1 LEEHNMGGSAKNLI
15 PFSPGMALVKSKGNI
30 KEAFKTTGGPLE
42 RAIKGGIVKQ
52 FDKGKDKK
60 KTSSGGGGKDKDGRG
75 GDPMME
81 YLKRMQKEQNAQI
94 AQAAEAQR
102 QALLQSQMAAGSQA
116 EQMGESAA
124 QQQLATM
131 GSMQSIRDANALL
144 AAQQAQATAGQQ
156 ATGGGFDFNK
166 SREEALA
173 NLGAAAGMLP
183 STYSNAP
190 MTSVNPA
197 LSGLVNQGAGAASK
211 KSNMFSLPS
220 SSDLKFGGV

>member
-1 LEEHNMGGSAKNLI
+1 MGGAAKNLI
-15 PFSPGMALVKSKGNI
+15 PFTPGMALIKSKGNI
-30 KEAFKTTGGPLE
+30 KEAFKNTGGPLE
-42 RAIKGGIVKQ
+42 RAINRGIVKQ
-52 FDKGKDKK
+52 FDKGGAKK
-60 KTSSGGGGKDKDGRG
+60 KAGGGGAG
-75 GDPMME
+75 GAKKVKSDPMMD
-81 YLKRMQKEQNAQI
+81 YLSQMQSQQDAQI

-102 QALLQSQMAAGSQA
+102 QALIQSQMASGAQA

-173 NLGAAAGMLP
+173 NLGAASGMLP
-183 STYSNAP
+183 TTYSNAP
-190 MTSVNPA
+190 TTSVNPA
-197 LSGLVNQGAGAASK
+197 LAGLVNQGAGAAAK
-211 KSNMFSLPS
+211 KANMFSLPS

>member
-1 LEEHNMGGSAKNLI
+1 MGGAAKNII
-15 PFSPGMALVKSKGNI
+15 PFTPGLALIKSKGNI

-52 FDKGKDKK
+52 FDKGGAKK
-60 KTSSGGGGKDKDGRG
+60 KTGAGSGAAKVKS
-75 GDPMME
+75 DPMMD
-81 YLKRMQKEQNAQI
+81 YLSQMQAQQDAQI

-102 QALLQSQMAAGSQA
+102 QALLQSQMAAGAQA
-116 EQMGESAA
+116 EQMGKSAA

-173 NLGAAAGMLP
+173 NLGAAGGMLP

-190 MTSVNPA
+190 KTSVNPA
-197 LSGLVNQGAGAASK
+197 LTGLVNQGAGAAAK
-211 KSNMFSLPS
+211 KANMFSLPS

>member
-1 LEEHNMGGSAKNLI
+1 MGGAAKNLI
-15 PFSPGMALVKSKGNI
+15 PLSPGMALIKSKGNI

-52 FDKGKDKK
+52 FDKGGDKK
-60 KTSSGGGGKDKDGRG
+60 KDGNAGGGKNKDGSG
-75 GDPMME
+75 GDPMMK
-81 YLKRMQKEQNAQI
+81 YLKQMKKEQDAQI

-102 QALLQSQMAAGSQA
+102 QALLQSQVAAGAQA

-144 AAQQAQATAGQQ
+144 ASQQAQATAGQQ

-173 NLGAAAGMLP
+173 NLGAAGGMLP
-183 STYSNAP
+183 TTAVNVP
-190 MTSVNPA
+190 TTSVNPA
-197 LSGLVNQGAGAASK
+197 LAGLVNQGAGAAAK
-211 KSNMFSLPS
+211 KANMFSLPS

>member
-1 LEEHNMGGSAKNLI
+1 MGGAAKNLI
-15 PFSPGMALVKSKGNI
+15 PLTPGMALIKSKGNV
-30 KEAFKTTGGPLE
+30 KEAFKNTGGPLE
-42 RAIKGGIVKQ
+42 RAINRGIVKQ
-52 FDKGKDKK
+52 FDKGGAKK
-60 KTSSGGGGKDKDGRG
+60 KAGGGGGAG
-75 GDPMME
+75 GAKKVKSDPMMD
-81 YLKRMQKEQNAQI
+81 YLSQMQSQQDAQI

-102 QALLQSQMAAGSQA
+102 QALLQSQMAAGAQA

-190 MTSVNPA
+190 TTSVNPA
-197 LSGLVNQGAGAASK
+197 LTGLVNQGAGAASK
-211 KSNMFSLPS
+211 KANMFSLPS

>member
-1 LEEHNMGGSAKNLI
+1 MGGMTKNLI
-15 PFSPGMALVKSKGNI
+15 PLTPGMALIKHKGNV
-30 KEAFKTTGGPLE
+30 KEAFKNTGGPLE
-42 RAIKGGIVKQ
+42 RAINRGIVKQ
-52 FDKGKDKK
+52 FDKGGAKK
-60 KTSSGGGGKDKDGRG
+60 KTGGGGAGGGGKDKDGSG
-75 GDPMME
+75 GDPMMK
-81 YLKRMQKEQNAQI
+81 YLKRMQKEQDAQI

-102 QALLQSQMAAGSQA
+102 QALLQSQMAAGAQA

-144 AAQQAQATAGQQ
+144 ASQQAQATAGQQ

-190 MTSVNPA
+190 TTSVNPA
-197 LSGLVNQGAGAASK
+197 LTGLVNQGAGAASK
-211 KSNMFSLPS
+211 KANMFSLPS

>member
-1 LEEHNMGGSAKNLI
+1 MGGAKNLI
-15 PFSPGMALVKSKGNI
+15 PFSPGMALVKSRGNL
-30 KEAFKTTGGPLE
+30 KKAFQTTGGPLE
-42 RAIKGGIVKQ
+42 RAIKRGIIRE
-52 FDKGKDKK
+52 FEGNKGKKK
-60 KTSSGGGGKDKDGRG
+60 GGGDAGKVKS
-75 GDPMME
+75 DPMMD
-81 YLKRMQKEQNAQI
+81 YLSKMQAQQDAQI

-102 QALLQSQMAAGSQA
+102 QALLQSQLAAGAQA

-173 NLGAAAGMLP
+173 NLGAAGGMLP
-183 STYSNAP
+183 TTAVNAP
-190 MTSVNPA
+190 ATSVNPA
-197 LSGLVNQGAGAASK
+197 LAGLVNQGARTAAK
-211 KSNMFSLPS
+211 KANMFSLPS

>member
-1 LEEHNMGGSAKNLI
+1 MGGSAKNLI
-15 PFSPGMALVKSKGNI
+15 PFSPGMALVKSKGNL

-52 FDKGKDKK
+52 FDKGGAKK
-60 KTSSGGGGKDKDGRG
+60 KTGAGGGAGKVKS
-75 GDPMME
+75 DPMMD
-81 YLKRMQKEQNAQI
+81 YLSQMQAQQDAQI

-102 QALLQSQMAAGSQA
+102 QALLQSQLAAGAQA

-173 NLGAAAGMLP
+173 NLGAAGGMLP
-183 STYSNAP
+183 ITAVNAP
-190 MTSVNPA
+190 ATSVNPA
-197 LSGLVNQGAGAASK
+197 LAGLVNQGAGAASK
-211 KSNMFSLPS
+211 KANIFSLPS

>member
-1 LEEHNMGGSAKNLI
+1 MGGAAKNLI
-15 PFSPGMALVKSKGNI
+15 PFTPGMALIKSKGNI
-30 KEAFKTTGGPLE
+30 KEAFKNTGGPLE
-42 RAIKGGIVKQ
+42 RAINRGIVKQ
-52 FDKGKDKK
+52 FDKGGAKK
-60 KTSSGGGGKDKDGRG
+60 KAGGGGAG
-75 GDPMME
+75 GAKKVKSDPMMD
-81 YLKRMQKEQNAQI
+81 YLSQMQSQQDAQI

-102 QALLQSQMAAGSQA
+102 QALIQSQMASGAQA

-173 NLGAAAGMLP
+173 NLGAASGMLP
-183 STYSNAP
+183 TTAVNAP
-190 MTSVNPA
+190 TTSVNPA
-197 LSGLVNQGAGAASK
+197 LAGLVNQGAGAAAK
-211 KSNMFSLPS
+211 KANMFSLPS

>member
-1 LEEHNMGGSAKNLI
+1 MGGAAKNLI

-52 FDKGKDKK
+52 FDKGGAKK
-60 KTSSGGGGKDKDGRG
+60 KVGAGGAGKVKS
-75 GDPMME
+75 DPIMD
-81 YLKRMQKEQNAQI
+81 YLSQMQSQQDAQI

-173 NLGAAAGMLP
+173 NLGAASGMLP
-183 STYSNAP
+183 TTYSNAP
-190 MTSVNPA
+190 TTSVNPA
-197 LSGLVNQGAGAASK
+197 LAGLVNQGAGAAAK
-211 KSNMFSLPS
+211 KANMFSLPS

>member
-1 LEEHNMGGSAKNLI
+1 MGGAAKNLI
-15 PFSPGMALVKSKGNI
+15 PFSPGMALIKSKGNI

-52 FDKGKDKK
+52 FDKGGAKK
-60 KTSSGGGGKDKDGRG
+60 KTGGGGAG
-75 GDPMME
+75 GAGKVKSDPMMD
-81 YLKRMQKEQNAQI
+81 YLSQMQSQQDTQI

-190 MTSVNPA
+190 TTSVNPA
-197 LSGLVNQGAGAASK
+197 LTGLVNQGAGAASK
-211 KSNMFSLPS
+211 KANMFSLPS

>member
-1 LEEHNMGGSAKNLI
+1 MGGKTRI
-15 PFSPGMALVKSKGNI
+15 PGQNIFDPVGAFIAREFIEKRSPKSKKKPNSGKVKS
-30 KEAFKTTGGPLE
+30 
-42 RAIKGGIVKQ
+42 
-52 FDKGKDKK
+52 
-60 KTSSGGGGKDKDGRG
+60 
-75 GDPMME
+75 DPMMD
-81 YLKRMQKEQNAQI
+81 YLSQMQAQQDAQI

-131 GSMQSIRDANALL
+131 GSMQSIRDANARL

-173 NLGAAAGMLP
+173 NLGAASGMLP
-183 STYSNAP
+183 NTYSNAP
-190 MTSVNPA
+190 TTSVNPA
-197 LSGLVNQGAGAASK
+197 LAGLVNQGAGAAAK
-211 KSNMFSLPS
+211 KANMFSLPS

>member
-1 LEEHNMGGSAKNLI
+1 MAKNLI
-15 PFSPGMALVKSKGNI
+15 PLTPGMALIKSKGNV
-30 KEAFKTTGGPLE
+30 KEAFKNTGGPLE
-42 RAIKGGIVKQ
+42 RAINRGIVKQ
-52 FDKGKDKK
+52 FDKGGAKK
-60 KTSSGGGGKDKDGRG
+60 KTGGGGAGGGGKDKDGSG
-75 GDPMME
+75 GDPMMK
-81 YLKRMQKEQNAQI
+81 YLKRMQKEQDAQI

-102 QALLQSQMAAGSQA
+102 QALLQSQIAAGAQA

-190 MTSVNPA
+190 TTSVNPA
-197 LSGLVNQGAGAASK
+197 LAGLVNQGAGAAAK
-211 KSNMFSLPS
+211 KANMFSLPS